1 MMWEKSYLQER
12 VIFEVLLDPFSCKYD
27 SSHIIR
33 HMPNRTDGC
42 CVTHEGPSNSR
53 ANFGDKK
60 SIVLLMK
67 ETKAGPQIGG
77 RTLGEG
83 RNMTQS
89 LTGKT
94 VPQLSLLF
102 FIYLKPF

>member
-1 MMWEKSYLQER
+1 MFK
-12 VIFEVLLDPFSCKYD
+12 VLLDPFSCEYD

-33 HMPNRTDGC
+33 HVPNRTDGC
-42 CVTHEGPSNSR
+42 CVTHEGPSNLR
-53 ANFGDKK
+53 ANFVDKK
-60 SIVLLMK
+60 STVLLMK

-83 RNMTQS
+83 RKVTQS
-89 LTGKT
+89 LTAKT
-94 VPQLSLLF
+94 ATQLSLLL